1 MVTRER
7 ERARES
13 AREHTCTHVLAQC
26 EPCPMR
32 RRGSGE
38 RAGRKDT
45 WRALWPAMQRSS
57 EDRKSGR
64 TAESQAQRAA
74 ADTART
80 RSPLRTL
87 PQRLRLERAAYQWQ
101 QRRACPQPFAFG
113 LGAACAED
121 CGSPP
126 RRRVTRCPN
135 SCTAQSQRDTHSQGH
150 GSPASSRSPRSRAAR
165 AGRAPGPCLSSLAS
179 PLSQAGFSRNRARG
193 CPASRHS
200 RCTGRTR
207 GRPSSFRRWGT
218 RPAEAPRHASSS
230 LPLVLPFPQSIK
242 PGGFLPPLQEEGEG
256 GHVEGRRH
264 LRQPLQNSPHWRQ
277 VPLPFGS
284 CPVSPRDGLCS
295 RGAFLLFWPC
305 FCLKRGRSSY
315 HGARAHGRRDCRPMR
330 TCAQMGIR
338 GVAVH
343 CCVPWH
349 MPHRVSRRHGV
360 APRRGATPCHTNTAG

>member
-1 MVTRER
+1 MLVVFHKP
-7 ERARES
+7 S
-13 AREHTCTHVLAQC
+13 LASRLLSQS
-26 EPCPMR
+26 R
-32 RRGSGE
+32 
-38 RAGRKDT
+38 T
-45 WRALWPAMQRSS
+45 W
-57 EDRKSGR
+57 
-64 TAESQAQRAA
+64 
-74 ADTART
+74 
-80 RSPLRTL
+80 L
-87 PQRLRLERAAYQWQ
+87 PRVS
-101 QRRACPQPFAFG
+101 PQPVHRADPRTSLKFSA
-113 LGAACAED
+113 LGYTACRGTPV
-121 CGSPP
+121 CIFLL
-126 RRRVTRCPN
+126 
-135 SCTAQSQRDTHSQGH
+135 
-150 GSPASSRSPRSRAAR
+150 SSRSSIPAINQAR
-165 AGRAPGPCLSSLAS
+165 R
-179 PLSQAGFSRNRARG
+179 
-193 CPASRHS
+193 
-200 RCTGRTR
+200 
-207 GRPSSFRRWGT
+207 
-218 RPAEAPRHASSS
+218 
-230 LPLVLPFPQSIK
+230 LP
-242 PGGFLPPLQEEGEG
+242 PPLQEEGEG